1 MKQRRTIE
9 SFTARWEPM
18 TGIPLT
24 DLQRWPEEEYSRL
37 PTADAKRLNCYVG
50 AYVYGA
56 LLYCGCSVQELSQLL
71 EFGPHKLLTKLS
83 MFIGYA
89 HKARTANPAYP
100 DFSSL
105 LKESAT
111 LFDRLNEL
119 CGIGAPATAVRAG
132 ASSTADDDGWG

>member
-1 MKQRRTIE
+1 MKQRRTLE
-9 SFTARWEPM
+9 SYNPRWEAL

-37 PTADAKRLNCYVG
+37 PTPDAKRLNCYVG

-56 LLYCGCSVQELSQLL
+56 LLYCACSIQELSAML

-89 HKARTANPAYP
+89 HKARTANPTYP
-100 DFSSL
+100 EFHAL

-119 CGIGAPATAVRAG
+119 CGVGAPPAAVRTG
-132 ASSTADDDGWG
+132 GEGGDDDGWG